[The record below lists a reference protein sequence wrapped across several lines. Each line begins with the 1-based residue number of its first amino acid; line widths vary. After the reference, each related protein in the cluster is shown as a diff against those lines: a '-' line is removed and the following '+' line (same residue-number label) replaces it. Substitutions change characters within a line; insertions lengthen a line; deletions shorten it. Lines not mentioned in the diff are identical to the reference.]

1 MEVCVHNT
9 ASDVD
14 EVVYTMHVAL
24 LSHFS
29 PTLRDKL
36 ASDKDLAR
44 ICTNFDCPK
53 KHAIWVCEWM
63 IAGGKPLGRIPLT
76 WCKADE
82 RLNELETFM
91 SLVLQWDIPGLVTP
105 AARELDAEI
114 TSSGGGRMSGSGTQ
128 RCSKSKSNSHS
139 IVVRN
144 STVAAQ
150 EGSNEF

>member
-14 EVVYTMHVAL
+14 EVVYKMHVAL
-24 LSHFS
+24 MSHFS

-44 ICTNFDCPK
+44 ICTDFDCPK

-82 RLNELETFM
+82 RLDELQTFIR
-91 SLVLQWDIPGLVTP
+91 LVLQWDIPGLIDP
-105 AARELDAEI
+105 AARELGAEKF
-114 TSSGGGRMSGSGTQ
+114 S
-128 RCSKSKSNSHS
+128 C
-139 IVVRN
+139 
-144 STVAAQ
+144 
-150 EGSNEF
+150 EEEE

>member
-14 EVVYTMHVAL
+14 EVVYIMHVAL
-24 LSHFS
+24 MSHFS

-36 ASDKDLAR
+36 ANDKDLAR
-44 ICTNFDCPK
+44 ICTDFDCPT

-82 RLNELETFM
+82 RLDELQVFLR
-91 SLVLQWDIPGLVTP
+91 LVLQWDIPGLIDP
-105 AARELDAEI
+105 AARELGAER
-114 TSSGGGRMSGSGTQ
+114 SSCEEAT
-128 RCSKSKSNSHS
+128 
-139 IVVRN
+139 
-144 STVAAQ
+144 
-150 EGSNEF
+150 